1 MNEMNEQYINA
12 LNRHSEALESNTK
25 AMNYLSA
32 ILESVFAAGLDRRD
46 YRSLSS
52 IVSEVGDIVT
62 YANNRMSE
70 VAGTFKESATQ
81 YVSAAECMNGAA
93 NRNSSAAE
101 EMNSAAQRNCA
112 AAGDMLDAARR
123 NY

>member
-1 MNEMNEQYINA
+1 MNEMNEQYINV
-12 LNRHSEALESNTK
+12 LNRHTEALESNTR
-25 AMNYLSA
+25 AMNNLSA
-32 ILESVFAAGLDRRD
+32 ILESVFATGLDRRE

-52 IVSEVGDIVT
+52 IVSEVGEIIT
-62 YANNRMSE
+62 YANNRMSD

-81 YVSAAECMNGAA
+81 YASAAECMNGAA
-93 NRNSSAAE
+93 NKNSSAAE

-123 NY
+123 SY